1 VLTSLALM
9 AAPSGAANEGNS
21 ANAKLC
27 QPGGYPG
34 VLFNQQGEV
43 FKNARACTKYAAKG
57 GRLAGVSAVAEP
69 ASGGRFN
76 VNCSGFGLKPNGF
89 AECGARWE
97 EPGFYIEE
105 YASGQTVVANGTWSA
120 SGDFPCEREIAA
132 GNGQKRVTSLVVN
145 ALAAAQGFVEVRP
158 RFPPPTGC

>member
-1 VLTSLALM
+1 MSLRRIGSRAVVVGLGVLTSLALM

-57 GRLAGVSAVAEP
+57 GRLGI
-69 ASGGRFN
+69 R
-76 VNCSGFGLKPNGF
+76 
-89 AECGARWE
+89 
-97 EPGFYIEE
+97 
-105 YASGQTVVANGTWSA
+105 
-120 SGDFPCEREIAA
+120 IAYH
-132 GNGQKRVTSLVVN
+132 R
-145 ALAAAQGFVEVRP
+145 
-158 RFPPPTGC
+158 C